1 MVALATVCFT
11 ALALSTSPSPAAL
24 RTAMLRLRG
33 EMDERCD
40 LALAPL
46 EEVAA
51 LRKSRNATAP
61 IAAVTPAAAAAI
73 APPPPPP
80 PRRGPVLRGLRWEV
94 SPAAVAPPPPPPPPP
109 RRGPVL
115 RGLRWEASPAAVA
128 PPPPPPPPPLSLR
141 ERLDADADAV
151 LQPAVEGTRSF
162 QQAQK
167 KAERAAAREAREAER
182 QRRSRRRATASQP
195 RPSAPER
202 AALWMERKYVEVTGD
217 DPWSQAGDDP
227 S

>member
-80 PRRGPVLRGLRWEV
+80 PRRGPVMRGLRWEV
-94 SPAAVAPPPPPPPPP
+94 SPGAVAP
-109 RRGPVL
+109 
-115 RGLRWEASPAAVA
+115 

-217 DPWSQAGDDP
+217 DPWSQAGDDL

>member
-24 RTAMLRLRG
+24 RSAMLRLRG

-109 RRGPVL
+109 
-115 RGLRWEASPAAVA
+115 
-128 PPPPPPPPPLSLR
+128 LSLR

-167 KAERAAAREAREAER
+167 KAERAEAREAREAER

-217 DPWSQAGDDP
+217 DPWSQAGDDL

>member
-109 RRGPVL
+109 
-115 RGLRWEASPAAVA
+115 
-128 PPPPPPPPPLSLR
+128 LSLR

-151 LQPAVEGTRSF
+151 LQPAGEGTRSF

-217 DPWSQAGDDP
+217 DPWSQAGDDL

>member
-80 PRRGPVLRGLRWEV
+80 P
-94 SPAAVAPPPPPPPPP
+94 PP

-128 PPPPPPPPPLSLR
+128 PPPPPPPPLSLR

-217 DPWSQAGDDP
+217 DPWSQAGDDL

>member
-1 MVALATVCFT
+1 MAPAALATVCFT

-109 RRGPVL
+109 
-115 RGLRWEASPAAVA
+115 
-128 PPPPPPPPPLSLR
+128 LSLR

-217 DPWSQAGDDP
+217 DPWSQAGDDL

>member
-1 MVALATVCFT
+1 MALATVCT

-24 RTAMLRLRG
+24 RSAMLRLRG

-94 SPAAVAPPPPPPPPP
+94 
-109 RRGPVL
+109 
-115 RGLRWEASPAAVA
+115 SPAAVA

-217 DPWSQAGDDP
+217 DPWSQAGDDL

>member
-24 RTAMLRLRG
+24 RSAMLRLRG

-94 SPAAVAPPPPPPPPP
+94 SPA
-109 RRGPVL
+109 G
-115 RGLRWEASPAAVA
+115 VA

-217 DPWSQAGDDP
+217 DPWSQAGDDL

>member
-24 RTAMLRLRG
+24 RSAMLRLRG

-80 PRRGPVLRGLRWEV
+80 P
-94 SPAAVAPPPPPPPPP
+94 PP

-115 RGLRWEASPAAVA
+115 RGLRWEASSAAVA

-217 DPWSQAGDDP
+217 DPWSQAGDDL

>member
-1 MVALATVCFT
+1 MAALPTVCLT
-11 ALALSTSPSPAAL
+11 LALSTSPSPAAL
-24 RTAMLRLRG
+24 RSAMLRLRG

-94 SPAAVAPPPPPPPPP
+94 
-109 RRGPVL
+109 
-115 RGLRWEASPAAVA
+115 SPAAVA

-217 DPWSQAGDDP
+217 DPWSQAGDDL

>member
-61 IAAVTPAAAAAI
+61 IAAITPAAAAAI

-80 PRRGPVLRGLRWEV
+80 LRRGPVLRGLRWEV
-94 SPAAVAPPPPPPPPP
+94 
-109 RRGPVL
+109 
-115 RGLRWEASPAAVA
+115 SPAAVA

-217 DPWSQAGDDP
+217 DPWSQAGDDL

>member
-1 MVALATVCFT
+1 MALSALATVT

-24 RTAMLRLRG
+24 RSAMLRLRG

-94 SPAAVAPPPPPPPPP
+94 
-109 RRGPVL
+109 
-115 RGLRWEASPAAVA
+115 SPAAVA

>member
-1 MVALATVCFT
+1 MVALATVCT

-94 SPAAVAPPPPPPPPP
+94 
-109 RRGPVL
+109 
-115 RGLRWEASPAAVA
+115 SPAAVA

>member
-1 MVALATVCFT
+1 MVLALATVCFT
-11 ALALSTSPSPAAL
+11 ALAFSTSPSPAAL

-33 EMDERCD
+33 EIDERCD

-80 PRRGPVLRGLRWEV
+80 PRRGPVLRGLRWEA
-94 SPAAVAPPPPPPPPP
+94 SPAAVAP
-109 RRGPVL
+109 
-115 RGLRWEASPAAVA
+115 

>member
-1 MVALATVCFT
+1 MISTMALATVCFT
-11 ALALSTSPSPAAL
+11 AHALSTSPSPAAL

-94 SPAAVAPPPPPPPPP
+94 SPAAVAP
-109 RRGPVL
+109 
-115 RGLRWEASPAAVA
+115 

-217 DPWSQAGDDP
+217 DPWSQAGDDL

>member
-1 MVALATVCFT
+1 VISTMVALATVCFT

-109 RRGPVL
+109 
-115 RGLRWEASPAAVA
+115 
-128 PPPPPPPPPLSLR
+128 PLSLR

-217 DPWSQAGDDP
+217 DPWSQAGDDL

>member
-1 MVALATVCFT
+1 MHELRVISTMALGLATAVCLT

-94 SPAAVAPPPPPPPPP
+94 
-109 RRGPVL
+109 
-115 RGLRWEASPAAVA
+115 SPAAVA

-217 DPWSQAGDDP
+217 DPWSQAGDDL

>member
-24 RTAMLRLRG
+24 RSAMLRLRG

-94 SPAAVAPPPPPPPPP
+94 
-109 RRGPVL
+109 
-115 RGLRWEASPAAVA
+115 SPAAVA

>member
-24 RTAMLRLRG
+24 RSAMLRLRG

-94 SPAAVAPPPPPPPPP
+94 
-109 RRGPVL
+109 
-115 RGLRWEASPAAVA
+115 SPAAVA

-217 DPWSQAGDDP
+217 DPWSQAGDDL

>member
-24 RTAMLRLRG
+24 RSAMLRLRG

-109 RRGPVL
+109 
-115 RGLRWEASPAAVA
+115 
-128 PPPPPPPPPLSLR
+128 LSLR

-167 KAERAAAREAREAER
+167 KAERAAAREAER

-217 DPWSQAGDDP
+217 DPWSQAGDDL

>member
-1 MVALATVCFT
+1 MEALATVCT

-94 SPAAVAPPPPPPPPP
+94 
-109 RRGPVL
+109 
-115 RGLRWEASPAAVA
+115 SPAAVA

>member
-109 RRGPVL
+109 
-115 RGLRWEASPAAVA
+115 
-128 PPPPPPPPPLSLR
+128 LSLR

-217 DPWSQAGDDP
+217 DPWSQAGDDL

>member
-1 MVALATVCFT
+1 MALGLATAVCLT

-80 PRRGPVLRGLRWEV
+80 PRRDPALRGLRWEV
-94 SPAAVAPPPPPPPPP
+94 
-109 RRGPVL
+109 
-115 RGLRWEASPAAVA
+115 SPAAVA

-217 DPWSQAGDDP
+217 DPWSQAGDDL

>member
-80 PRRGPVLRGLRWEV
+80 P
-94 SPAAVAPPPPPPPPP
+94 PP

-115 RGLRWEASPAAVA
+115 RGLRWEASSAAVA

-217 DPWSQAGDDP
+217 DPWSQAGDDL

>member
-1 MVALATVCFT
+1 MALATVCFT
-11 ALALSTSPSPAAL
+11 VALSTSPSPAAL

-51 LRKSRNATAP
+51 LRKSRNASAP

-94 SPAAVAPPPPPPPPP
+94 
-109 RRGPVL
+109 
-115 RGLRWEASPAAVA
+115 SPAAVA

>member
-109 RRGPVL
+109 
-115 RGLRWEASPAAVA
+115 
-128 PPPPPPPPPLSLR
+128 LSLR

-167 KAERAAAREAREAER
+167 KAERAEAREAREAER

-217 DPWSQAGDDP
+217 DPWSQAGDDL

>member
-1 MVALATVCFT
+1 MVPVALATVCFT

-109 RRGPVL
+109 
-115 RGLRWEASPAAVA
+115 
-128 PPPPPPPPPLSLR
+128 LSLR

-217 DPWSQAGDDP
+217 DPWSQAGDDL

>member
-24 RTAMLRLRG
+24 RSAMLRLRG

-80 PRRGPVLRGLRWEV
+80 RRGPVLRGLRWEV
-94 SPAAVAPPPPPPPPP
+94 SPAAVAP
-109 RRGPVL
+109 
-115 RGLRWEASPAAVA
+115 

-217 DPWSQAGDDP
+217 DPWSQAGDDL

>member
-109 RRGPVL
+109 
-115 RGLRWEASPAAVA
+115 
-128 PPPPPPPPPLSLR
+128 LSLR

>member
-73 APPPPPP
+73 A
-80 PRRGPVLRGLRWEV
+80 
-94 SPAAVAPPPPPPPPP
+94 PPPPPPP

-217 DPWSQAGDDP
+217 DPWSQAGDDL

>member
-24 RTAMLRLRG
+24 RSAMLRLRG

-80 PRRGPVLRGLRWEV
+80 RRGPVLRGLRWEV
-94 SPAAVAPPPPPPPPP
+94 
-109 RRGPVL
+109 
-115 RGLRWEASPAAVA
+115 SPAAVA

-217 DPWSQAGDDP
+217 DPWSQAGDDL

>member
-61 IAAVTPAAAAAI
+61 IAAITPAAAAAI

-94 SPAAVAPPPPPPPPP
+94 
-109 RRGPVL
+109 
-115 RGLRWEASPAAVA
+115 SPAAVA

>member
-1 MVALATVCFT
+1 MEALATVCFT

-94 SPAAVAPPPPPPPPP
+94 SPAAVAPPPPPPPP
-109 RRGPVL
+109 
-115 RGLRWEASPAAVA
+115 
-128 PPPPPPPPPLSLR
+128 LSLR

>member
-51 LRKSRNATAP
+51 LRKSRNASAP
-61 IAAVTPAAAAAI
+61 IAAITPAAAAAI

-94 SPAAVAPPPPPPPPP
+94 
-109 RRGPVL
+109 
-115 RGLRWEASPAAVA
+115 SPAAVA

-217 DPWSQAGDDP
+217 DPWSQAGDDL

>member
-24 RTAMLRLRG
+24 RSAMLRLRG

-109 RRGPVL
+109 
-115 RGLRWEASPAAVA
+115 
-128 PPPPPPPPPLSLR
+128 LSLR

-167 KAERAAAREAREAER
+167 KAERAAARGGRAAER
-182 QRRSRRRATASQP
+182 PRRSRRRATASQP

-217 DPWSQAGDDP
+217 DPWSQAGDDL

>member
-24 RTAMLRLRG
+24 RSAMLRLRG

-61 IAAVTPAAAAAI
+61 IAAVTPAVAAAI

-94 SPAAVAPPPPPPPPP
+94 
-109 RRGPVL
+109 
-115 RGLRWEASPAAVA
+115 SPAAVA

-217 DPWSQAGDDP
+217 DPWSQAGDDL

>member
-1 MVALATVCFT
+1 MGALATVCFT

-24 RTAMLRLRG
+24 RSAMLRLRG

-94 SPAAVAPPPPPPPPP
+94 
-109 RRGPVL
+109 
-115 RGLRWEASPAAVA
+115 SPAAVA

-217 DPWSQAGDDP
+217 DPWSQAGDDL

>member
-1 MVALATVCFT
+1 MEALATVCT

-51 LRKSRNATAP
+51 LRKSRNATTP
-61 IAAVTPAAAAAI
+61 LAAVTPAAAAAI

-94 SPAAVAPPPPPPPPP
+94 
-109 RRGPVL
+109 
-115 RGLRWEASPAAVA
+115 SPAAVA

>member
-73 APPPPPP
+73 AP
-80 PRRGPVLRGLRWEV
+80 
-94 SPAAVAPPPPPPPPP
+94 PPPPPPPPP

-217 DPWSQAGDDP
+217 DPWSQAGDDL